1 MKTLARTT
9 RPGDRLAPNEGTQ
22 MLRLPPLRD
31 ALRRAAPIC
40 GSSRHALIRVTTT
53 RATEFVDVTDRL
65 GTIVAASGVRA
76 RLVNIQTLHT
86 TTGIVVNEH
95 EPLLLTDLEST
106 LERAAPADASYR
118 HDDVSVRTVNL
129 TANER
134 VNGHAHC
141 RALLLPMSACLNVVD
156 GRLLL
161 GRWQRVFLVE
171 LDGPRERVLSLM
183 VIGDT
188 ADAAPAEPDPH
199 EPDGDGR

>member
-9 RPGDRLAPNEGTQ
+9 RLEDRLALNEGTQ
-22 MLRLPPLRD
+22 MLRLPPRRD
-31 ALRRAAPIC
+31 ALRRAAPNC

-65 GTIVAASGVRA
+65 GAIVAASGVRA

-183 VIGDT
+183 VIGDM
-188 ADAAPAEPDPH
+188 AGRAEH
-199 EPDGDGR
+199 EPDASESDGAGQ